1 MSDETL
7 VADPEV
13 AVKRA
18 CGLIVYLDYTV
29 FDGIATLEK
38 TCEKAFGAVG
48 VTVDKSV
55 FVRSLFGAKMVPS
68 INALVGAG
76 SETKAETVL
85 ASIVSAMDKA
95 IETSPPNPAVV
106 DVCKKAIETGCK
118 IIFVTSRAM
127 NVVEARLEA
136 LDLADG
142 LVFRADRSDRFGE
155 YSADSWIRAARM
167 IRLNPRHCTA
177 IASSALS
184 VRQAIVAGMRTAA
197 VTNPLINFQD
207 FTGADFISAGNDHDT
222 IVSSVME
229 ILLSQLN

>member
-18 CGLIVYLDYTV
+18 CGLIVDLDYTV

-55 FVRSLFGAKMVPS
+55 FVRSLFGSKMVPA
-68 INALVGAG
+68 ITALVGSG
-76 SETKAETVL
+76 SETKVESVL

-95 IETSPPNPAVV
+95 IETSTPNAAVV
-106 DVCKKAIETGCK
+106 DVCKKTIEMGCK

-142 LVFRADRSDRFGE
+142 LVFRSDRSDRFGE

-177 IASSALS
+177 IASSAQS

-207 FTGADFISAGNDHDT
+207 FTGADFTSAGNDHDT
-222 IVSSVME
+222 IVNSIMDIV
-229 ILLSQLN
+229 LSQLN